1 LASTSATPTIELTR
15 TDPIMAER
23 GDSAAVDEL
32 IVNIPPAW
40 RGGMLARL
48 GDTLNEPALAA
59 LVRAG
64 VEHNVAEAR

>member
-1 LASTSATPTIELTR
+1 
-15 TDPIMAER
+15 MAER